1 MVRAPHLLCKEW
13 AALLPLRRRKRSP
26 GGTCSQSD
34 FLSLVGPGTEPGST
48 RCHPCGLP
56 ALQLV
61 PAGLGCDSALC
72 LHAVEMVPWPHYA
85 VRFPFIWGPLLPL

>member
-1 MVRAPHLLCKEW
+1 MVRAPHLLCKER

-48 RCHPCGLP
+48 GCHPCGLP
-56 ALQLV
+56 SLQLV
-61 PAGLGCDSALC
+61 PAGLGCDSAPC
-72 LHAVEMVPWPHYA
+72 LHRGHRHVASLCRPIPVY
-85 VRFPFIWGPLLPL
+85 L